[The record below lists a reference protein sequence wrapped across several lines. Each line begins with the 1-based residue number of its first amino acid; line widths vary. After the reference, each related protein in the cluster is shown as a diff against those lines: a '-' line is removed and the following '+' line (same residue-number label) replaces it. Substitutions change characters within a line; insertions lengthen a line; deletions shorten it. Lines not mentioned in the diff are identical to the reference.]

1 MNDIRQTPTPE
12 EISHEWAQKAEKI
25 LKAKQFS
32 INDGEA
38 WLRDAAKAGAPL
50 SKEPLSA
57 LRAEMADTIKALQD
71 LQHRSMVQ
79 KEAAVLL
86 AQRIDVLSTKSWRV
100 AAQATE
106 GLKADIEKWQSMAG
120 QLSSSPLWSHVE
132 ARYQSTLET
141 SGAHL
146 QIVLDAFNHAVNL
159 AVTAS
164 EDPSAELPNVQVWAD
179 ELRQQHGVAPASA
192 STAPLTPEQQ
202 EQVLLAVKAL
212 EKATKNNPA
221 KDMGKAAAA
230 LREQLKTLAVMVE
243 PELEQRI
250 NRALIDAGDLQG
262 WQRWGANQVRE
273 ELIARTEAMLVSAD
287 PATPVSGSKRLQQQL
302 RDLRDQWRQVD
313 RSSPPNAHLWKRF
326 DEAAT
331 KVHEVVEEWLHKV
344 KAEIAEHK
352 AERNVI
358 LEELSAWGQAHSAA
372 PEPDLKGLQRGLQQ
386 FSNRWR
392 NAGHVSD
399 KLYTQL
405 QERWKTVYETVAA
418 PLETAKKHS
427 ITQRKAFIEQANE
440 LAAAVPLNIAAIK
453 QLQQRWQA
461 EAQAIS
467 IDRKLEQ
474 KLWDAFRKPL
484 DDAFNRKTAQREQA
498 QVELTAHDVAVL
510 AAVKVLEDAVH
521 AGNASAIREAMQ
533 ALETVSRH
541 GAAEA
546 TAGATEAAAPTAAA
560 ATPAEA
566 AEPTPAADTAEEVA
580 PAAETAEQAAEQTPE
595 KAPAQPKP
603 VIAMRGDD
611 RPNAQVAKQAQ
622 AGASADTRHSKPA
635 ARDGRDS
642 RDSRD
647 SRERRGAERPARGPA
662 APRLGDKAFRAQ
674 RNALDNAQHAL
685 RKLSSQ
691 AHGESLVQLLD
702 AWKSRDANAVPAA
715 NQLSRKLNA
724 SALNDWKK
732 ALDGTSTGERKTQ
745 EALLRL
751 EIAAEVPTPAEAL
764 NERRNLQLQ
773 LLTQRN
779 APSPVETWQSD
790 VATVLHTTSD
800 EASSKRLQAALKVL
814 LRS

>member
-106 GLKADIEKWQSMAG
+106 GLKGDIEKWQSMAQ
-120 QLSSSPLWSHVE
+120 QLTSNALWSHVE

-159 AVTAS
+159 AVAAS
-164 EDPSAELPNVQVWAD
+164 EDPAAELPNVQVWAD
-179 ELRQQHGVAPASA
+179 ELRQQHGVAPATA
-192 STAPLTPEQQ
+192 SSTPLTPEQQ
-202 EQVLLAVKAL
+202 EQVLQAVKAL
-212 EKATKNNPA
+212 EKATKTNPS

-230 LREQLKTLAVMVE
+230 LREQLKALAVTVE

-250 NRALIDAGDLQG
+250 NRALMDAGDLQG

-273 ELIARTEAMLVSAD
+273 ELIIRTEALLISAD
-287 PATPVSGSKRLQQQL
+287 PATPVSGNKRLQQHL

-358 LEELSAWGQAHSAA
+358 LEELSAWGQAQSAA
-372 PEPDLKGLQRGLQQ
+372 PEQDLKGLQRGLQQ
-386 FSNRWR
+386 FANRWR

-405 QERWKTVYETVAA
+405 QERWKTVYETVSA
-418 PLETAKKHS
+418 PLEAAKKNS
-427 ITQRKAFIEQANE
+427 IAQRKAFIEQANE
-440 LAAAVPLNIAAIK
+440 LASAVPLNIAAIK

-498 QVELTAHDVAVL
+498 QVPLSAHDAAVL
-510 AAVKVLEDAVH
+510 AAVKVLDEAVH
-521 AGNASAIREAMQ
+521 SGNAAAIREAMQ
-533 ALETVSRH
+533 ALENVSRN
-541 GAAEA
+541 GAPQAQANAAAVAAEA
-546 TAGATEAAAPTAAA
+546 TPAPVAAETTEVAEVPAAVETAEAAA
-560 ATPAEA
+560 
-566 AEPTPAADTAEEVA
+566 D
-580 PAAETAEQAAEQTPE
+580 

-611 RPNAQVAKQAQ
+611 RPNAQGKQPQ
-622 AGASADTRHSKPA
+622 AAAATDARQKPL
-635 ARDGRDS
+635 ARDGRDN
-642 RDSRD
+642 RD
-647 SRERRGAERPARGPA
+647 RRSAERPARAPA

-674 RNALDNAQHAL
+674 RNAMDNAQHAL

-702 AWKSRDANAVPAA
+702 AWKSRDASAVPAA

-732 ALDGTSTGERKTQ
+732 ALDASSHGDSKTQ

-764 NERRNLQLQ
+764 AERRNLQLQ

-779 APSPVETWQSD
+779 APSPLETWQSD
-790 VATVLHTTSD
+790 VATVLHTASD